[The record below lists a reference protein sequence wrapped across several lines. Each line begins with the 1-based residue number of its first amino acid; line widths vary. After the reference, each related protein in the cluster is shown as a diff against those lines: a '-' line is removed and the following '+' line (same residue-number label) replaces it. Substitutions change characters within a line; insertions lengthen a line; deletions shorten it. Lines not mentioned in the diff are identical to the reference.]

1 VWAITPWFCCSI
13 LSHSTASMMCLQVP
27 HVFVMFPVDAA
38 SQHGLSFHCDL
49 YTRGPY
55 RFLHHGR
62 LKNRFP
68 FKSGHM
74 EQYWSTLTKRWP
86 SGRSF
91 QSSAGRMIRVQLHQT
106 RVTQSAGRRQERSR
120 LAMYWMSCILA
131 SYWHLALMVLGSLCA
146 RTNGLLVSMPP
157 SSSSWGR
164 TNASEL

>member
-1 VWAITPWFCCSI
+1 MSSLCFQSMQLLSMVFLFIAISI
-13 LSHSTASMMCLQVP
+13 PEVRTDFFTMC
-27 HVFVMFPVDAA
+27 
-38 SQHGLSFHCDL
+38 
-49 YTRGPY
+49 
-55 RFLHHGR
+55 R